1 MTMYHFVYDLKFF
14 GVTLDKRDEFSEEA
28 EVVRDMDLI
37 TDCCRWIWETFMAS
51 YSTARAAKPKH
62 VATKPHI
69 VLTLYP
75 GNKKLPR
82 SVPNQY
88 HICICNV
95 LRVEIK
101 TSVFIDHTGCV
112 KETSKIKA
120 VLTLITSIPSRTP
133 STEPDKVT
141 IVILSQKEGYNAA
154 HADYLRENIYEQA
167 DALEK
172 ELPHIVL
179 SHKLNIKGSWTIVPL
194 LSYLSGEFPDV
205 EWFFF
210 CLENTVIRLEKL
222 LDVLGKFSSS
232 QDVWMGYALYD
243 REPTI
248 IHHFA
253 QHTKKFKY
261 PHIAS
266 GFAMSV
272 TLLKSLS
279 KQISKG
285 KEPKADFSI
294 DVSYEFATFVL
305 NRTGVKL
312 THVSKLCIVSAS
324 DCATYPRFFH
334 SCSSSV
340 TPENIYFAV
349 KTCAKFHLD
358 RIPVIKKSWAKYDL
372 NIGYFSDAADKN
384 LREAYIVPNTTEG
397 HCAKTYAILQEASK
411 ILKRRN
417 FDWLAIVDDDTIFS
431 VVRLLN
437 LLTCYNPKH
446 LVAIGERYGFRIWD
460 RHHGYQYLT
469 GGAGVVLSA
478 PLVQLIVEP
487 GVCTCP
493 SATTPDDMH
502 LFGLCLLRLRVE
514 GVHSPMF
521 HQAQPIDY
529 PYAYLASQ
537 EPISFHRFWSV
548 DPKAVYNDWFA
559 EVDKVLPLAGTPL
572 KHTEL

>member
-1 MTMYHFVYDLKFF
+1 MELLTYLALLACVSFIASANAS
-14 GVTLDKRDEFSEEA
+14 TLE
-28 EVVRDMDLI
+28 
-37 TDCCRWIWETFMAS
+37 
-51 YSTARAAKPKH
+51 
-62 VATKPHI
+62 
-69 VLTLYP
+69 
-75 GNKKLPR
+75 
-82 SVPNQY
+82 PN
-88 HICICNV
+88 
-95 LRVEIK
+95 E
-101 TSVFIDHTGCV
+101 
-112 KETSKIKA
+112 
-120 VLTLITSIPSRTP
+120 
-133 STEPDKVT
+133 VT
-141 IVILSQKEGYNAA
+141 IVVLSQKEGYNAA

-167 DALEK
+167 DAMEK
-172 ELPHIVL
+172 KLPHVVL
-179 SHKLNIKGSWTIVPL
+179 SHELNIKGSWTIVPL
-194 LSYLSGEFPDV
+194 LTHLSSEFSDV

-222 LDVLGKFSSS
+222 LNVLGKFNSS
-232 QDVWMGYALYD
+232 QDMWMGYTLYD

-253 QHTKKFKY
+253 MHTKRFRY

-279 KQISKG
+279 KQVSEG
-285 KEPKADFSI
+285 KKPYADFSI
-294 DVSYEFATFVL
+294 DVSYEFATFVYS
-305 NRTGVKL
+305 TGVKL
-312 THVSKLCIVSAS
+312 SHVSKLCIVSAS

-340 TPENIYFAV
+340 APENIYFAV
-349 KTCAKFHLD
+349 KTCAKYHVD
-358 RIPVIKKSWAKYDL
+358 RVQVIKKLWAKYDL
-372 NIGYFSDAADKN
+372 NIGYFSDAADRN

-411 ILKRRN
+411 ILKKRN

-446 LVAIGERYGFRIWD
+446 PVAIGERYGFRMWD
-460 RHHGYQYLT
+460 SHQGFQYLT

-478 PLVQLIVEP
+478 PLVHMIVEP

-493 SATTPDDMH
+493 YATTADDMY
-502 LFGLCLLRLRVE
+502 LFGLCLLRLGVE
-514 GVHSPMF
+514 SVHSLMF
-521 HQAQPIDY
+521 HQAQPVDY

-537 EPISFHRFWSV
+537 EPISFHKFWSV
-548 DPKAVYNDWFA
+548 DPIAMYTDWFA
-559 EVDKVLPLAGTPL
+559 EADRILPLASTS

>member
-1 MTMYHFVYDLKFF
+1 MELSTYLTFLACISFIANTDTSTLGIYSRNFFVYLRDL
-14 GVTLDKRDEFSEEA
+14 ES
-28 EVVRDMDLI
+28 
-37 TDCCRWIWETFMAS
+37 
-51 YSTARAAKPKH
+51 
-62 VATKPHI
+62 
-69 VLTLYP
+69 
-75 GNKKLPR
+75 
-82 SVPNQY
+82 
-88 HICICNV
+88 
-95 LRVEIK
+95 
-101 TSVFIDHTGCV
+101 
-112 KETSKIKA
+112 
-120 VLTLITSIPSRTP
+120 
-133 STEPDKVT
+133 DKVT

-154 HADYLRENIYEQA
+154 HADYLKENIYEQA

-194 LSYLSGEFPDV
+194 LTYLSGEFPDV

-222 LDVLGKFSSS
+222 LDVLGKFNSS

-285 KEPKADFSI
+285 KESKADFSI

-305 NRTGVKL
+305 SNTGVKL
-312 THVSKLCIVSAS
+312 IHVSKLCIVSAS

-340 TPENIYFAV
+340 TPKNIYFAV

-397 HCAKTYAILQEASK
+397 HCAKTYAILQQASK

-478 PLVQLIVEP
+478 PLVHLIIEP

-521 HQAQPIDY
+521 HQAQPMDY

-548 DPKAVYNDWFA
+548 DPKTMYNDWFA
-559 EVDKVLPLAGTPL
+559 EVDKVLPLADTPL